1 MQLTERTVSCRDLR
15 RELHGVMALTLLH
28 LSLHGYALAPR
39 GAAPALAA
47 PRGAA
52 PALAP
57 AARART
63 PPPRAAESADGMF
76 EGLPEK
82 GLPNIDGTG
91 SFRSLQE
98 YPCDLDVK
106 IIGTNEGPF
115 VTDMVTI
122 CAENCGMAEADV
134 KARWRDKGKYRAI
147 TLRLHF
153 ESAEQVYAVYAAIN
167 RDPRV
172 KFKL

>member
-1 MQLTERTVSCRDLR
+1 
-15 RELHGVMALTLLH
+15 MALLPLLNVV
-28 LSLHGYALAPR
+28 LGYALAPR

-47 PRGAA
+47 PRVAA
-52 PALAP
+52 PAPAP
-57 AARART
+57 AARARAPT
-63 PPPRAAESADGMF
+63 PRARVGGMF
-76 EGLPEK
+76 EELPEK

-122 CAENCGMAEADV
+122 CAEEWDGRGRRQSAGETRAST
-134 KARWRDKGKYRAI
+134 ARSR
-147 TLRLHF
+147 
-153 ESAEQVYAVYAAIN
+153 
-167 RDPRV
+167 
-172 KFKL
+172 

>member
-1 MQLTERTVSCRDLR
+1 
-15 RELHGVMALTLLH
+15 
-28 LSLHGYALAPR
+28 
-39 GAAPALAA
+39 
-47 PRGAA
+47 
-52 PALAP
+52 
-57 AARART
+57 
-63 PPPRAAESADGMF
+63 MF

-82 GLPNIDGTG
+82 PGLPNIDGTG

>member
-1 MQLTERTVSCRDLR
+1 
-15 RELHGVMALTLLH
+15 
-28 LSLHGYALAPR
+28 
-39 GAAPALAA
+39 
-47 PRGAA
+47 
-52 PALAP
+52 
-57 AARART
+57 
-63 PPPRAAESADGMF
+63 MF

-122 CAENCGMAEADV
+122 CAGVRDGEEPTSKRAGETRAST
-134 KARWRDKGKYRAI
+134 ARSR
-147 TLRLHF
+147 
-153 ESAEQVYAVYAAIN
+153 
-167 RDPRV
+167 
-172 KFKL
+172 